1 MKKKIAIM
9 LTLILATEIFKACT
23 AEEKVNNSSL
33 SPTVSTSVGV
43 FVSGKI
49 SATAGTAPKQWHYS
63 KRLIIQ
69 CNCRKQQNICSLLL
83 SRQLSKALTSL
94 WVLIFLKGLILMK
107 INQITLTD
115 LRRMNGK
122 EGLILQGCG
131 GEIKEWVDGINKM
144 LTDKGILLDDTKF
157 ENVSV
162 FKSDGVTCI
171 LYPFEDVHLD
181 IGKLAMWRL
190 QSYTAFAGMWLSD
203 YVDNRLGGFEPEQNK
218 AEKVKPDCA
227 LIGQDGN
234 IFNLM
239 GIASRTLKQN
249 GMAPFIPHFYVLILD
264 DSNKEERNLGMLA
277 GLSMLW
283 VCDAVWVFGDEI
295 TEGMKTEIRFA
306 EKLNIE
312 VRYISENALR
322 KSEIKNDKIKK
333 N

>member
-1 MKKKIAIM
+1 
-9 LTLILATEIFKACT
+9 
-23 AEEKVNNSSL
+23 
-33 SPTVSTSVGV
+33 
-43 FVSGKI
+43 
-49 SATAGTAPKQWHYS
+49 
-63 KRLIIQ
+63 
-69 CNCRKQQNICSLLL
+69 
-83 SRQLSKALTSL
+83 
-94 WVLIFLKGLILMK
+94 MK

-131 GEIKEWVDGINKM
+131 GEIKEWMDGINKM
-144 LTDKGILLDDTKF
+144 LTDKRILLDNTKF

-162 FKSDGVTCI
+162 FQNDGVTCI

-218 AEKVKPDCA
+218 EEKLKPDCA

-312 VRYISENALR
+312 VRYISENDLR
-322 KSEIKNDKIKK
+322 KWEVKNDKIKK